1 MYKNKL
7 GQVCFTNDKA
17 YLDSKDLT
25 KWTISI
31 RFWKIKLNEIVIN
44 PKYDGCQR
52 GLASIVHRLFDKKT
66 GLGASVNEHHLALE
80 LYKPVIKKFKRRK
93 VYARFKD
100 TIWAADLAEMGSL
113 FSKNGGV
120 KFLLCVMDVFTK
132 YAWVKLLKDRKTK
145 TVLHVFTEIVRQSKW
160 KPNKFSVDQGREFHN
175 NLMAKWL
182 DDNGVLMY
190 STHNEGRSVA
200 KGFIR
205 KSIKNDCLL

>member
-25 KWTISI
+25 KWTIST
-31 RFWKIKLNEIVIN
+31 RFWKIKLNESFIN
-44 PKYDGCQR
+44 PKYDGCQW
-52 GLASIVHRLFDKKT
+52 GLANIVHKLFDKKT
-66 GLGASVNEHHLALE
+66 GLGTNVNEHHLALE
-80 LYKPVIKKFKRRK
+80 LHKPAIKKFKRRK
-93 VYARFKD
+93 VYARFQD
-100 TIWAADLAEMGSL
+100 TISAADLAEMGSL
-113 FSKNGGV
+113 FSKNGSV

-132 YAWVKLLKDRKTK
+132 YAWVKPLKDRKTK
-145 TVLHVFTEIVRQSKW
+145 TVLHVFTEIVSQSKW

-175 NLMAKWL
+175 NLMPKWL
-182 DDNGVLMY
+182 DDNGILMY

-200 KGFIR
+200 ERFIR